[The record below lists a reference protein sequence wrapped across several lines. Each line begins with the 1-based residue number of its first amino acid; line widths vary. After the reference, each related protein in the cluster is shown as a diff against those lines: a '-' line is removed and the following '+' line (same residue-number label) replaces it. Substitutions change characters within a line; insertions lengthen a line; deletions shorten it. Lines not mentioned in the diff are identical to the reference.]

1 MVTLIVGITYTT
13 ADGRKAKC
21 TSYESGSRAMCK
33 VEGHDDE
40 VLYTRDGKYLD
51 TGAHMGRERL
61 WQIVS

>member
-1 MVTLIVGITYTT
+1 MT

-40 VLYTRDGKYLD
+40 VLYTRDGKYLG